1 MMLIL
6 GGTFD
11 PPHIGH
17 LVLAEAAREEL
28 GAARVVLMPA
38 GEPWRKQAEPAAA
51 RSAPS
56 PANVR
61 LAMTRLAAH
70 DANRRAHLAGPPR
83 LVVDDRE
90 VRRAGPTYTAETLAQ
105 LAKEGNEDLVL
116 LLGSDAL
123 ADMPRWHKPQRI
135 FELARVAVASKPGS
149 VPVEVATRSVAR
161 AVPGAAGRMV
171 ELATV
176 PPLTI
181 SSTLIRGRVAAG
193 LSIRYLVPGS
203 VERYIQQRG
212 LYRHRQ

>member
-28 GAARVVLMPA
+28 GAAQVVLMPA
-38 GEPWRKQAEPAAA
+38 GEPWRKRADLTVA
-51 RSAPS
+51 RSGPS

-70 DANRRAHLAGPPR
+70 DANRRAQLAGPPR
-83 LVVDDRE
+83 LVVDERE

-105 LAKEGNEDLVL
+105 LVKEGNVDLVL

-123 ADMPRWHKPQRI
+123 ADMPRWHEPQRI
-135 FELARVAVASKPGS
+135 FELARVAVAPKPGG
-149 VPVEVATRSVAR
+149 VPVESARRAVAR
-161 AVPGAAGRMV
+161 AVPGAAGRIV

-176 PPLTI
+176 PPLAL
-181 SSTLIRGRVAAG
+181 SSTLIRERVAAG
-193 LSIRYLVPGS
+193 LSIRYLVPGP

-212 LYRHRQ
+212 LYR